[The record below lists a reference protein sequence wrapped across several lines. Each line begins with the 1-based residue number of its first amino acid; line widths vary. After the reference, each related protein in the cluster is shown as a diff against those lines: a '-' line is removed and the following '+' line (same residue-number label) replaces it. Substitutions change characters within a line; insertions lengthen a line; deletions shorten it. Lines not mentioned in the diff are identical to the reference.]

1 MRNITL
7 LSDDDKVVRTQ
18 ITLTENLKKLIEERT
33 ILKNESLSGYL
44 RRAALLLLFL
54 EEKEKQDLEDLANI
68 VIGSVDTKKNPHWSS
83 VSKVRKWVKDLRSEW
98 K

>member
-33 ILKNESLSGYL
+33 VLKNESLSGYL

-54 EEKEKQDLEDLANI
+54 VLLLCCYTRFSLPLFA
-68 VIGSVDTKKNPHWSS
+68 
-83 VSKVRKWVKDLRSEW
+83 
-98 K
+98 